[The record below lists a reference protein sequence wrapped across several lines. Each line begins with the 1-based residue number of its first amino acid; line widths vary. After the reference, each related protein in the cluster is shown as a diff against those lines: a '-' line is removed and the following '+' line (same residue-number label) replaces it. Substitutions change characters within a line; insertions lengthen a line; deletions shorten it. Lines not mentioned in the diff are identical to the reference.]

1 MNLRGPGPSQRFVR
15 SHQTHLPPGATGP
28 TSENGSTVTEPSNE
42 QLTAAYIEV
51 TTNTKGQVY
60 GLGSIQYLNADPN
73 ESAAASLRRNFDVHM
88 CMTGMKSIIG
98 NVKED
103 VTLVKEDV
111 TGLKRAMEALLR
123 DQ

>member
-15 SHQTHLPPGATGP
+15 SRQTRLPPGATGP
-28 TSENGSTVTEPSNE
+28 TRSAKKDGTYVDKRAEAKV
-42 QLTAAYIEV
+42 A
-51 TTNTKGQVY
+51 TNTKGQVS
-60 GLGSIQYLNADPN
+60 GLGSIQYLNVDPN
-73 ESAAASLRRNFDVHM
+73 ESDAASLRMNLDVHM

-103 VTLVKEDV
+103 VTLMKEDV
-111 TGLKRAMEALLR
+111 KGLKRAMEALLR